1 MTIAELAAR
10 GKPLLDRIPAAY
22 LMAAAITLAATGGF
36 GLGVLEGRAEGGAGG
51 ISVTT
56 LGTTTPGFAQKAPA
70 AAAAAGVS
78 ASRSSVPA
86 SAPAALPSGGEYVAS
101 KTGTKYYLP
110 WCGGAKLIK
119 DANKVWLAT
128 KADAEAA
135 GYAPASNCKGL

>member
-22 LMAAAITLAATGGF
+22 LTAAAIILAGTAGF
-36 GLGVLEGRAEGGAGG
+36 AFGVLEGREEARAGG

-56 LGTTTPGFAQKAPA
+56 LGTTTPGFMGKQAA
-70 AAAAAGVS
+70 AAAAAG
-78 ASRSSVPA
+78 ASVPA

-101 KTGTKYYLP
+101 KSGAKYYLP

-119 DANKVWLAT
+119 DENKVWFAS

-135 GYAPASNCKGL
+135 GYAPAANCKGL